1 MKYLQGDVMKK
12 FFKCASAVF
21 VGIVSIITLL
31 LYFNN
36 DIGITK
42 LNIEKDARNSQ
53 KISDDWQVAK
63 DTTETMAAMLFYDE
77 SHKKHTFSIYVNRHG
92 LTSGY
97 FFRGGG
103 ATGVIAEGIAEFY
116 INGYNERAFI
126 SINKQ
131 QVSKVEINNG
141 NYVQTIDLESTKPF
155 AFILPVN
162 IVSVT
167 IYDINGNII
176 KSQQQ
181 KI

>member
-1 MKYLQGDVMKK
+1 MKK
-12 FFKCASAVF
+12 VIKCASVF
-21 VGIVSIITLL
+21 VGIVSIIILL

-53 KISDDWQVAK
+53 KISDDWQVVK
-63 DTTETMAAMLFYDE
+63 DTTETMSAMLFYDE
-77 SHKKHTFSIYVNRHG
+77 SHKTHTFSIYVNRHG
-92 LTSGY
+92 FPPGY
-97 FFRGGG
+97 FFKGGG

-116 INGYNERAFI
+116 INGYNELAFI
-126 SINKQ
+126 SMNKQ

-141 NYVQTIDLESTKPF
+141 NSVQTIEIESTKPF
-155 AFILPVN
+155 AFILPAN
-162 IVSVT
+162 IGAVT

-181 KI
+181 KL

>member
-1 MKYLQGDVMKK
+1 MKRI
-12 FFKCASAVF
+12 FKYACVF
-21 VGIVSIITLL
+21 VGIVSIIILL

-63 DTTETMAAMLFYDE
+63 DTTETMSAMLFYNE

-92 LTSGY
+92 LSFGY

-103 ATGVIAEGIAEFY
+103 ATEIIAEGIAEFY

-126 SINKQ
+126 SMNKQ

-141 NYVQTIDLESTKPF
+141 NSVQRIEIESTKPF
-155 AFILPVN
+155 VFILPVN
-162 IVSVT
+162 IGSVT

-176 KSQQQ
+176 ESLQQ
-181 KI
+181 KL

>member
-1 MKYLQGDVMKK
+1 MKK
-12 FFKCASAVF
+12 IFKFSFFF
-21 VGIVSIITLL
+21 VGTVSIIILL

-42 LNIEKDARNSQ
+42 LNIEKHARNSQ
-53 KISDDWQVAK
+53 KISHDWQVTK
-63 DTTETMAAMLFYDE
+63 DTTETISAMLFYDK

-92 LTSGY
+92 LTFGY

-116 INGYNERAFI
+116 IDGYNERAFI
-126 SINKQ
+126 SMNKQ

-141 NYVQTIDLESTKPF
+141 NSVQTIEIESTKPF

-162 IVSVT
+162 IGSVT

-176 KSQQQ
+176 ESQQQ
-181 KI
+181 KL

>member
-1 MKYLQGDVMKK
+1 MKK
-12 FFKCASAVF
+12 VFKCASVI
-21 VGIVSIITLL
+21 VGIVSIIILL

-63 DTTETMAAMLFYDE
+63 DTTETMSAMLFYDE
-77 SHKKHTFSIYVNRHG
+77 SHKEHTFSIYVNRHS
-92 LTSGY
+92 LPPGY
-97 FFRGGG
+97 FFKGGG

-126 SINKQ
+126 SMNKQ

-141 NYVQTIDLESTKPF
+141 NSVQTIEIESTKPF

-162 IVSVT
+162 IGSVT

-176 KSQQQ
+176 ESQQQ
-181 KI
+181 KL